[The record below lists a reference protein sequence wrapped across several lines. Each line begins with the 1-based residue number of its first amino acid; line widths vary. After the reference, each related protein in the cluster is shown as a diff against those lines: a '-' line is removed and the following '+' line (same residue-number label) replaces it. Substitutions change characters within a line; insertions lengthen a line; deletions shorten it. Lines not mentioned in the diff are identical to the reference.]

1 MGQALLGR
9 GRRQT
14 IENIYLGIPM
24 FSSGVIHSD
33 AEVGAT
39 QVSMGGGMDKQMRS
53 IHSTGIL
60 F

>member
-39 QVSMGGGMDKQMRS
+39 QVSTGRGMDK
-53 IHSTGIL
+53 
-60 F
+60 